1 VEERQKSSAGTTWP
15 HKAAWTVFIAIL
27 FWASMNIPR
36 FSGQVPENGV
46 VSHPRLFPYY
56 FQSNI
61 DAPLELSTSIG
72 FPGYYKIQPNR
83 VNRPVVYGFI
93 AGLRGWVADPLVS
106 LFAGKAAGR
115 QSWGMWTA
123 RDYLLTYSIWM
134 AVNLAFL
141 LICAAA
147 YHRLVR
153 SHFDSFTASL
163 SVMLMLSSP
172 IVLLSLR
179 EVHLGVYHLLVGV
192 ACLVFWHAVLLGVG
206 EGVRKGVGK
215 GVGEGVSGPGWKD
228 GADRRPFTRAELILA
243 SLGIGVLFLGKP
255 CINGFAL
262 GFALCVLMGQA
273 RKLAWILPC
282 VALPTV
288 AWVFAARALGYVYGV
303 TEVKDFRAGV
313 WILDVGSVSNLL
325 HEMTAFLAL
334 WFKCMGENVSLAHLP
349 FAALGLI
356 ALWKKGPRRF
366 LAVAALA
373 ALADLG
379 FYFFVHRVNANYGMS
394 TLLFFFVLVAEG
406 IRSTTGWTAR
416 FRGMIQMPTPIPALI
431 AIVLLLAI
439 QFALNARQL
448 PHYGG

>member
-1 VEERQKSSAGTTWP
+1 
-15 HKAAWTVFIAIL
+15 
-27 FWASMNIPR
+27 MNIPR

-46 VSHPRLFPYY
+46 VQHPRLFPYY

-61 DAPLELSTSIG
+61 DAPLELSSSIG

-93 AGLRGWVADPLVS
+93 AGLREWVASPLVS
-106 LFAGKAAGR
+106 LVAGKDAGR

-123 RDYLLTYSIWM
+123 RDYLLTYAIWM

-141 LICAAA
+141 LICALA
-147 YHRLVR
+147 YHRLIR
-153 SHFDSFTASL
+153 AHFDSMTASL
-163 SVMLMLSSP
+163 AAMLMLSSP

-192 ACLVFWHAVLLGVG
+192 ACLVFWHAVLLGV
-206 EGVRKGVGK
+206 EVGVGVGMGAGGPEWK
-215 GVGEGVSGPGWKD
+215 G
-228 GADRRPFTRAELILA
+228 GADRRPLSRVELILA

-262 GFALCVLMGQA
+262 GFALCILMGQA

-282 VALPTV
+282 VAFPTV
-288 AWVFAARALGYVYGV
+288 AWILAAKALGYVYGV
-303 TEVKDFRAGV
+303 TEIKDFGAGV
-313 WILDVGSVSNLL
+313 WILEVGSVSNLL
-325 HEMTAFLAL
+325 REVAAFLAL
-334 WFKCMGENVSLAHLP
+334 WIRCMGENVSLAHLP

-356 ALWKKGPRRF
+356 VLWKKRPRRF
-366 LAVAALA
+366 LSVAALA
-373 ALADLG
+373 VLADLG
-379 FYFFVHRVNANYGMS
+379 FYFFVHRVNANYVMS

-406 IRSTTGWTAR
+406 IRTAVSVFATSSESAFTSRWAPR
-416 FRGMIQMPTPIPALI
+416 FRAPIPAII
-431 AIVLLLAI
+431 ALALLLAI

-448 PHYGG
+448 PQYGG